1 MILLPR
7 GTTLTAKIDLTTLS
21 RDGLR
26 KHFATVARRAAKRVL
41 AQYPNTLAIAVD
53 GSVGRD
59 RPLPYSDVDIF
70 VIMPP
75 GRRPTPISYF
85 DSGCLVGVG
94 FNTFNKKGKVGLP
107 TSAKGIDF
115 FWARGG
121 SLTSKIL
128 YDRKGIL
135 KRHLKFRRSSGPPG
149 STVEDILCDSYY
161 NIIEYAGKLRNGW
174 HVRDEYLTRY
184 AARIIAER
192 SQNALMALNQISP
205 PSENIVWHLV
215 MKAKKKPPHFRAD
228 YPIALGLKGTGKT
241 REVFVAAL
249 RLAQESLRLIRKESG
264 GTVTHRNFRTLL
276 AQPLETLGL

>member
-1 MILLPR
+1 MILFPR
-7 GTTLTAKIDLTTLS
+7 GTTLTAKINLTNLS
-21 RDGLR
+21 QDRLR
-26 KHFATVARRAAKRVL
+26 KHFDTVARRAARRVL
-41 AQYPNTLAIAVD
+41 AQYPNTLAIGVD
-53 GSVGRD
+53 GSVGRG

-75 GRRPTPISYF
+75 GRRPAPVSYF
-85 DSGCLVGVG
+85 ESGCLVGVG
-94 FNTFNKKGKVGLP
+94 FNTFNKKGKVGLS

-161 NIIEYAGKLRNGW
+161 NTIEYAGKLRNGW
-174 HVRDEYLTRY
+174 HVRAEYPTKH

-192 SQNALMALNQISP
+192 SPNAWVGLDQLSP
-205 PSENIVWHLV
+205 PSENKVWHLV
-215 MKAKKKPPHFRAD
+215 MK
-228 YPIALGLKGTGKT
+228 
-241 REVFVAAL
+241 
-249 RLAQESLRLIRKESG
+249 
-264 GTVTHRNFRTLL
+264 
-276 AQPLETLGL
+276 ETKS